1 MTLTQI
7 RTRLNTL
14 KRKFALPLTVLRAR
28 ILAEKLCLQWT
39 AAQANR
45 QPLPETH
52 TLITQTAQ
60 TSRLPVT
67 TWSALH
73 RYLDHIRDQ
82 NATPDP
88 RQIVQTLIPQAA
100 RPALQTLLQ
109 WELPPHLSPAAKLSA
124 YWM

>member
-1 MTLTQI
+1 MSLSQI

-14 KRKFALPLTVLRAR
+14 KRKFALPLTTLRAR
-28 ILAEKLCLQWT
+28 ILAEKLCHQWHI
-39 AAQANR
+39 AQANR

-52 TLITQTAQ
+52 TLVTQTAQ

-73 RYLDHIRDQ
+73 RYLDRIRDQ

-88 RQIVQTLIPQAA
+88 HDIVQTLVPQAA
-100 RPALQTLLQ
+100 ARGLLTLLRFD
-109 WELPPHLSPAAKLSA
+109 LSA
-124 YWM
+124 NLYNETYI